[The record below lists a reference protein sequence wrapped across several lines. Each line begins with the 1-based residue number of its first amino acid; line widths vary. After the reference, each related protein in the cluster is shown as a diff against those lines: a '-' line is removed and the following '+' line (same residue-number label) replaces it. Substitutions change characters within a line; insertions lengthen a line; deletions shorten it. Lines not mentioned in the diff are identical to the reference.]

1 MNAKNIIIAVLF
13 LSGIFAAGE
22 AWSMAQRH
30 KAVHEVYSCPMHPQI
45 KSDKPGQCPIC
56 GMDLVKQGS
65 NTQGHA
71 CSCCGLKKHG

>member
-56 GMDLVKQGS
+56 GDPTPKLNHLQREFLSFLV
-65 NTQGHA
+65 
-71 CSCCGLKKHG
+71 